1 MSSLKTKTK
10 RGLYWSAAGNF
21 ANQGLRFVFGIILA
35 RLLAPEAY
43 GVIGML
49 GVFISLIAVFID
61 CGFSQ
66 ALIAK
71 QDRTEVDYATEFWF
85 NIAVGVCGYW
95 ILFLSAPLIARFY
108 DMPILA
114 PVLKVI
120 GLGLVVNSLCVV
132 PSAIFSIR
140 LDFKTPATIS
150 VISHTISGAV
160 GIMMAYRGYGVWA
173 LAFQQIIG
181 GMATAVLYWWRAS
194 WMPIL
199 AFSRQSFRYLWN
211 YGSKM
216 LGASLIQQGYDNLYP
231 LIIGKCFSASS
242 LGLFSR
248 AQGFA
253 ILPSLNVSGMI
264 VNVSFPVLCKIAN
277 DKVKLLD
284 VYRRM
289 MRTTAFI
296 VFPMM
301 IGLAAVAEPLVKVI
315 LNEKW
320 YGCIVLLQLLC
331 FALVWNP
338 LSGIQINMFKALG
351 RSDIILKLEIIKR
364 SFGVATIV
372 ASIPFGV
379 IGMCVGFVIFY
390 VVCFIVNTMMVCRSI
405 ELPLLNQVV
414 DILPMVIA
422 SILMGLGV
430 LLVGSINVLPIIS
443 LALSIFIGIVLYWGL
458 SFFMMKNTMKDA
470 FSMLRRG

>member
-10 RGLYWSAAGNF
+10 RGLYWSAAGNL
-21 ANQGLRFVFGIILA
+21 ANQGLRFAFGIILA

-71 QDRTEVDYATEFWF
+71 QDRTDVDYATEFWF

-95 ILFLSAPLIARFY
+95 VLFFSAPLIAHFY
-108 DMPILA
+108 KMPILA
-114 PVLKVI
+114 PVLRVI
-120 GLGLVVNSLCVV
+120 GVGLIVNSLSVV
-132 PSAIFSIR
+132 PSAIFAIR

-150 VISHTISGAV
+150 LISHTISGII
-160 GIMMAYRGYGVWA
+160 GITMAYRGYGVWA
-173 LAFQQIIG
+173 LAFQQIAG
-181 GMATAVLYWWRAS
+181 GVMTAALYWWRAS
-194 WMPIL
+194 WRPVL

-253 ILPSLNVSGMI
+253 MLPSMNISGMI
-264 VNVSFPVLCKIAN
+264 GNVSFPVLCKIAN

-289 MRTTAFI
+289 IRTTAFI

-301 IGLAAVAEPLVKVI
+301 IGLAAVADPLVKVL

-320 YGCIVLLQLLC
+320 YGCIVMLQLLC
-331 FALVWNP
+331 LALIWNP
-338 LSGIQINMFKALG
+338 LSGIQLNVLKALG
-351 RSDIILKLEIIKR
+351 RSDIVLKLEIIKR
-364 SFGVATIV
+364 SFGVATIL
-372 ASIPFGV
+372 ASIPFGIV
-379 IGMCVGFVIFY
+379 GMCVGFVVFY
-390 VVCFIVNTMMVCRSI
+390 VACFMLNTVSVCFSLG
-405 ELPLLNQVV
+405 LPFLNQVV
-414 DILPMVIA
+414 DIMPMLFV
-422 SILMGLGV
+422 SILMGIGV
-430 LLVGSINVLPIIS
+430 LVVGNINVLPLTS
-443 LALSIFIGIVLYWGL
+443 LVLSILTGIVVYWGL
-458 SFFMMKNTMKDA
+458 SLFAMKTIMKDA
-470 FSMLRRG
+470 FSMLRRE